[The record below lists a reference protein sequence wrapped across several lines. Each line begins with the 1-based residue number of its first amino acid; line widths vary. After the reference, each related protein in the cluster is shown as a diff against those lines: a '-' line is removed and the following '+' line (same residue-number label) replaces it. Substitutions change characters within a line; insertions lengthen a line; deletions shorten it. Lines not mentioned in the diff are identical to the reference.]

1 MVNEK
6 IISKGVYGFSQIN
19 NFIAV
24 KNYIFFNKD
33 DKTCLA
39 LRLSNETEFT
49 FDSVEFSVIQIDAGG
64 NVIGKSEV
72 EYSGMAFEPGALYSS
87 ENAILVDSRCVDFK
101 VQFKKAYSG
110 YYKYVVKNRKVIIYY
125 DRKKAESAKFTHD
138 SLAQSADVSVRK
150 KAYGRAG
157 ISVFAAVLAI
167 LLAFGFYVGYMYS
180 LYADTFKDKDDK
192 KAQTVLAENSVQRES
207 LCFGVEYAET

>member
-1 MVNEK
+1 M
-6 IISKGVYGFSQIN
+6 I
-19 NFIAV
+19 
-24 KNYIFFNKD
+24 
-33 DKTCLA
+33 
-39 LRLSNETEFT
+39 RLT
-49 FDSVEFSVIQIDAGG
+49 
-64 NVIGKSEV
+64 
-72 EYSGMAFEPGALYSS
+72 SGAKVM
-87 ENAILVDSRCVDFK
+87 LV
-101 VQFKKAYSG
+101 
-110 YYKYVVKNRKVIIYY
+110 
-125 DRKKAESAKFTHD
+125 KAESLKFTHD